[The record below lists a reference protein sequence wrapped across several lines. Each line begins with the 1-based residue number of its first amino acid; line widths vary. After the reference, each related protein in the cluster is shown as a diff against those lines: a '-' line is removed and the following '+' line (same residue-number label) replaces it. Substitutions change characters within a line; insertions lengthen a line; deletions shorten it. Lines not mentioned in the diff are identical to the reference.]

1 MRGARSWFFSAS
13 PRLLQIG
20 CLMFLSVKNNLISIY
35 LQAKARHEAWRAL
48 ATPDVPPILVY
59 QMGKVGSST
68 VYDSLVNRSLP
79 NSILHIHFLSD
90 SLPEYKSAHEQAG
103 VFPAPYHLLLGE
115 ALRKMLGKKRDA
127 PVKIIS
133 LVRDPVAVVISSLFE
148 NTYFNKTLC
157 QADSADIDPQKAIDH
172 LHIYFQAP
180 DCFRYIDEW
189 FDRELKSVFD
199 IDVFTVPF
207 PVEKGYATYRNKGVE
222 ALVIRLEDLTEKG
235 PEAIAGFLG
244 LDDPLDMQQKNV
256 RAEVRQSDSYK
267 SVLKS
272 ICLGQDLCREIYSS
286 RFVKH
291 FYSDEMIA
299 GFISRWC
306 KSEAKDVV

>member
-1 MRGARSWFFSAS
+1 
-13 PRLLQIG
+13 
-20 CLMFLSVKNNLISIY
+20 MFVSVKNNLISIY
-35 LQAKARHEAWRAL
+35 LQAKARHEAWRAF
-48 ATPDVPPILVY
+48 AHQNVPPILVY

-68 VYDSLVNRSLP
+68 VYNSLVNRSLP
-79 NSILHIHFLSD
+79 NSVLHIHFLSD
-90 SLPEYKSAHEQAG
+90 SLPEYKNAHERAG
-103 VFPAPYHLLLGE
+103 VFPAPYHLFLGD
-115 ALRKMLGKKRDA
+115 ALRKMLKIKQDV

-148 NTYFNKTLC
+148 NTYFNKALC
-157 QADSADIDPQKAIDH
+157 HADSDDIDPKKAIDH
-172 LHIYFQAP
+172 LNIYFQDP

-207 PVEKGYATYRNKGVE
+207 PVEKGYATYCNKSVQ

-235 PEAIAGFLG
+235 PEAIADFLG
-244 LDDPLDMQQKNV
+244 LDALVDMQLKNV
-256 RAEVRQSDSYK
+256 RSEVRQSDSYK

-272 ICLGQDLCREIYSS
+272 ICLDKDLCREIYSS

-291 FYSDEMIA
+291 FYSAEMIA
-299 GFISRWC
+299 GFMSRWC
-306 KSEAKDVV
+306 GSEPKDLV